1 MATADPQPPPTHP
14 IPPQALQG
22 PPALA
27 DVLTPMEW
35 EQEINAEMAAAAGA
49 NGDVYSQDLGAAVI
63 AVIQRILGGGDVAP
77 GRQGQQWRP
86 GGHGGDGGGTGGGAS
101 GGGMVAA

>member
-1 MATADPQPPPTHP
+1 
-14 IPPQALQG
+14 
-22 PPALA
+22 
-27 DVLTPMEW
+27 MEW
-35 EQEINAEMAAAAGA
+35 EQEINAEMARAAAKAAETG
-49 NGDVYSQDLGAAVI
+49 GVYSQDLGAAVI
-63 AVIQRILGGGDVAP
+63 AVIQRILGGDLPARTGGGGDVAP